1 MIYRLLID
9 PMLNSSHRSA
19 ASMIREGEKVLDV
32 ACGTGAL
39 AYLIAEQSGSTV
51 TGIDT
56 DAQKLKTAER
66 TMRRRGFKEFDF
78 VRMDATD
85 LSQFPPA
92 EFDVAVISMAIHQ
105 FTRTDGVAVLRE
117 MKRVARRIIIVDYGF
132 PLKPGLLTWLTWSIE
147 FIAGGDH
154 FRNFRRYMGGGGI
167 DPVIDEVAITLTNRK
182 VKGSG
187 TIMISMCDY

>member
-19 ASMIREGEKVLDV
+19 ASMVREGEKVLDV

-39 AYLIAEQSGSTV
+39 AYLIAAQTGASV
-51 TGIDT
+51 TGIDM
-56 DAQKLKTAER
+56 DAEKLKTAER
-66 TMRRRGFKEFDF
+66 TMKRRGVKEFNF

-85 LSQFPPA
+85 LSQFA
-92 EFDVAVISMAIHQ
+92 ADEFDVAVISMAIHQ
-105 FTRTDGVAVLRE
+105 FTRTDGLTVLRE

-132 PLKPGLLTWLTWSIE
+132 PLKPGLLSWLTWAIE

-154 FRNFRRYMGGGGI
+154 FRNFRRYMNGGGI
-167 DPVIDEVAITLTNRK
+167 DPVLEEVSLTLTVRM
-182 VKGSG
+182 VKGRG
-187 TIMISMCDY
+187 TLMISLCDF